1 MQINIL
7 NWSKILQKRT
17 RGILTELDELLV
29 HKDKAN
35 LIESRAQNIIAGAIN
50 LINHIRESYDAET
63 AGELERRLLN
73 AIKGQD
79 PSKFTRGIRKLKD
92 ED

>member
-1 MQINIL
+1 M
-7 NWSKILQKRT
+7 QKRT
-17 RGILTELDELLV
+17 KSILTELDELLT
-29 HKDKAN
+29 HKDREN
-35 LIESRAQNIIAGAIN
+35 LLESRASNIINGAIN
-50 LINHIRESYDAET
+50 LIKLIRESYDEET

-79 PSKFTRGIRKLKD
+79 PAKFTRGIRKLKD

>member
-1 MQINIL
+1 VETV
-7 NWSKILQKRT
+7 QKRT
-17 RGILTELDELLV
+17 RSILTELDELLT
-29 HKDKAN
+29 HKDKDN
-35 LIESRAQNIIAGAIN
+35 LLESRANNIINGAIN
-50 LINHIRESYDAET
+50 LIKYIRENYDAEQ

-79 PSKFTRGIRKLKD
+79 PAKFARGIRRLKD

>member
-1 MQINIL
+1 V
-7 NWSKILQKRT
+7 QKRT
-17 RGILTELDELLV
+17 RSLLTELDELLI
-29 HKDKAN
+29 HKDKDS
-35 LIESRAQNIIAGAIN
+35 LLESRASNIINGAIN
-50 LINHIRESYDAET
+50 LIKYIHESYDAET

-79 PSKFTRGIRKLKD
+79 PAKFTRGVRKLKN